1 MNDERL
7 LEVYL
12 SIWKNRKTTN
22 CHRKSEE
29 LLKAAVSSELL
40 DEQTHPRLR
49 VSKETKFFFAVQRI
63 SNSSLDLSEKM
74 GLINYFIKQM
84 EDLRG

>member
-1 MNDERL
+1 MNDEKL
-7 LEVYL
+7 LELYL
-12 SIWKNRKTTN
+12 SIWNNRKSTN
-22 CHRKSEE
+22 CHQKSEE
-29 LLKAAVSSELL
+29 LLKAAVLSELL

-84 EDLRG
+84 EGLRG